1 MAFPKIGVPFLG
13 APYNQDHSV
22 LGSLLVDS
30 TGREPGTI
38 ALMES
43 PHEIFPYSLLTLSP

>member
-1 MAFPKIGVPFLG
+1 MAFRKIGVPFWQ
-13 APYNQDHSV
+13 APYNQDHRV
-22 LGSLLVDS
+22 LGSLLVHS
-30 TGREPGTI
+30 MGREPGNI